1 MEPYLEPQL
10 TQSPSCHLL
19 ASPGWVHGCL
29 LPHLPLLPPPSPS
42 DYCHF
47 LPGRGLD
54 SGAGRAG
61 VRHMLPQV
69 QSWVGALG
77 VCEGLY
83 SLFEYP
89 RAWGSMTLNSKS
101 KPHSWLKNRA

>member
-1 MEPYLEPQL
+1 MEPYLEAQL
-10 TQSPSCHLL
+10 TLSPSCHLL
-19 ASPGWVHGCL
+19 ASQGGVHGCL

-61 VRHMLPQV
+61 VRHMLSQV
-69 QSWVGALG
+69 QAWDGALSA
-77 VCEGLY
+77 CECLH
-83 SLFEYP
+83 SLLEYP
-89 RAWGSMTLNSKS
+89 RA
-101 KPHSWLKNRA
+101 